1 METGTA
7 TQPPLPRFD
16 VKLRP
21 PDLARRTAGNT
32 GIPGFHSF
40 TADAAGPHVL
50 LLAVVHGNE
59 IAGAIALDR
68 LLAAGLRPQRGR
80 LSLGFVNLAA
90 YARFDPHH
98 PTASRFID
106 EDLNRVWDAAVL
118 DGRRRSVELDR
129 AREIRPMIESADL
142 LLYLHSMLWPSDPL
156 MLCGPTP
163 KGRALACAVGVPG
176 LVVADSG
183 HSSGRRIIDHVRF
196 AEPNG
201 GPAALL
207 VEAGQHWAEPTVAT
221 MLGAIGGLLRHAGV
235 VESHPA
241 LPVHPATARPR
252 VAQVTMTVQA
262 TTSGFAFVQPWRGGD
277 VVAHRNTLIALDGTI
292 EVRTPHDD
300 CLLVMPSLRASRGH
314 TAVRLAQFLPD

>member
-90 YARFDPHH
+90 YA
-98 PTASRFID
+98 
-106 EDLNRVWDAAVL
+106 
-118 DGRRRSVELDR
+118 G
-129 AREIRPMIESADL
+129 
-142 LLYLHSMLWPSDPL
+142 
-156 MLCGPTP
+156 CGTP
-163 KGRALACAVGVPG
+163 PCWM
-176 LVVADSG
+176 
-183 HSSGRRIIDHVRF
+183 
-196 AEPNG
+196 G
-201 GPAALL
+201 G
-207 VEAGQHWAEPTVAT
+207 
-221 MLGAIGGLLRHAGV
+221 
-235 VESHPA
+235 
-241 LPVHPATARPR
+241 
-252 VAQVTMTVQA
+252 
-262 TTSGFAFVQPWRGGD
+262 
-277 VVAHRNTLIALDGTI
+277 
-292 EVRTPHDD
+292 
-300 CLLVMPSLRASRGH
+300 
-314 TAVRLAQFLPD
+314 AVRWNWTAPAKSAR